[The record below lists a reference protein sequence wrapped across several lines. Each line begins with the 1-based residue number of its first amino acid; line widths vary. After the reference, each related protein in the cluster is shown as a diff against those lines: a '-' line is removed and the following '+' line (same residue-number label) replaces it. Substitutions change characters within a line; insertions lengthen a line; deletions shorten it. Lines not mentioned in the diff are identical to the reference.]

1 MVQENS
7 EKKPKDPTEDVRK
20 GIAVRL
26 EKAII
31 ELKELEA
38 AIKFI
43 DSSANPRLLAEF
55 RDATDHIR
63 VTAWTMQ
70 SWLSEQASAG
80 RALPFLSL
88 LTEERVRRATQLCND
103 LARDLGPMELTPETE
118 GIDKFQDLRR
128 AVERLSRPLAPL
140 VKKA

>member
-7 EKKPKDPTEDVRK
+7 EKKPTESTEDVRK
-20 GIAVRL
+20 GIAARL

-43 DSSANPRLLAEF
+43 DASANPRLLAEF

-70 SWLSEQASAG
+70 SWLSEQAKAG
-80 RALPFLSL
+80 RDLPFLSL

-103 LARDLGPMELTPETE
+103 LARDLEPMELSAATE
-118 GIDKFQDLRR
+118 GIEKFHNLAR
-128 AVERLSRPLAPL
+128 AVDRLSQPLTPL
-140 VKKA
+140 LNKK